1 MLFNSYAFI
10 FLFLPLT
17 LLLFFA
23 LARTSHVLAAGWL
36 AAASLFFYG
45 WWNPAYVVLLMLSIG
60 FNYLAGMHIARAMTD
75 ARSQHGKWLTILAVA
90 ANLLLLGYYKYSN
103 FFLANAASVMG
114 FTPPQA
120 DIILPLGI
128 SFFTFTQIAFLVDTY
143 RGKVKEYRFVHYC
156 LFVTYFPHLIAGPIL
171 HHAEMMPQ
179 FARDTT
185 YHLGRRQR
193 IGQLAMQRHRAGTK
207 THQCRGRRHVQCLHV
222 PGVINHADS
231 PIEPDQ
237 HRAYAVRVMTFDE
250 LGFAGDH

>member
-17 LLLFFA
+17 LALFFA
-23 LARTSHVLAAGWL
+23 MARISHVFAAGWL

-45 WWNPAYVVLLMLSIG
+45 WWNPAYVGLLMLSIS
-60 FNYLAGMHIARAMTD
+60 FNYLAGMRIARAV
-75 ARSQHGKWLTILAVA
+75 AQVQHLRRKWLTVFAVA

-103 FFLANAASVMG
+103 FFLSNAASVMG
-114 FTPPQA
+114 FAPPQA

-143 RGKVKEYRFVHYC
+143 QGKVKEYRFVHYC

-179 FARDTT
+179 FARDST
-185 YHLGRRQR
+185 YHPRAENIAVGLTIFFIGLFKKVILADGIAQYVAPLYGQIGR
-193 IGQLAMQRHRAGTK
+193 A
-207 THQCRGRRHVQCLHV
+207 HV
-222 PGVINHADS
+222 
-231 PIEPDQ
+231 
-237 HRAYAVRVMTFDE
+237 
-250 LGFAGDH
+250 